1 MLLIIEKKHWNMD
14 QKKIPKDS
22 YHKLD
27 LIQFIQLRYYKAN
40 NVVSNNLVATILT
53 FVTLSVL
60 EYMKL
65 LRLLMINLQRLKPQ
79 KFRFL
84 CSINIHIIKQRNHIW
99 DG

>member
-1 MLLIIEKKHWNMD
+1 MD
-14 QKKIPKDS
+14 QKKLPKDS

-27 LIQFIQLRYYKAN
+27 LIQFIQHRYHKAN
-40 NVVSNNLVATILT
+40 NVVSNNLVATVLT

-65 LRLLMINLQRLKPQ
+65 LRLLMISLQCLKPQ

-84 CSINIHIIKQRNHIW
+84 CSINIQIIMQRNHIW